1 MRKFYPLLFC
11 SLFITT
17 IVNAEPLE
25 RLVDEVLRQNRSLA
39 AARLKWEALRERPK
53 IVGSLPD
60 PMLTYGYF
68 FENVETR
75 VGAQN
80 QKVGAS
86 EKIPFPGK
94 LSLGARKAGQEA
106 TIAAWEYQALGR
118 ELILRAKTGYYDLYQ
133 IDRAREILDSELSVL
148 GTITKTSESRYEAG
162 EAQQSDVLKAQLTA
176 SDIQKR
182 LLDLRQQRKVALA
195 RLNALR
201 NAAQNRPLDTAA
213 ELAIPSLPNQSQAM
227 AVAERY
233 RQELQQAGVA
243 IERDRTALSLAKM
256 ERLPDFT
263 FGVDYTQVN
272 RNIFE
277 NPPDNGHD
285 AVLGFVSVNLPIW
298 FWKLNAEEREASKK
312 LAQSR
317 AMAAEV
323 QNSVQADV
331 QSAWFRA
338 ETLHDQLLL
347 YRQTLLPQ
355 AKQTFGATQAG
366 YESAKASFID
376 LLDSERALL
385 ALRLGEVMTEA
396 ELARAMAQLE
406 RAVGV
411 NIDDVSKWKGNER
424 Q

>member
-1 MRKFYPLLFC
+1 MKKTYSLLFC

-17 IVNAEPLE
+17 LVNAQPLE
-25 RLVDEVLRQNRSLA
+25 RLVDEVLRKNPSLT
-39 AARLKWEALRERPK
+39 AARLKWEALRERPR

-68 FENVETR
+68 FDNVETR

-94 LSLGARKAGQEA
+94 LSLSARKATQEA
-106 TIAAWEYQALGR
+106 IIAAWEYQTLGR

-148 GTITKTSESRYEAG
+148 GTMATTSESRYEAG
-162 EAQQSDVLKAQLTA
+162 EAQQSDVLKAQLAA
-176 SDIQKR
+176 SGIQKR
-182 LLDLRQQRKVALA
+182 LLDLAQQRQVALA
-195 RLNALR
+195 GLNALR
-201 NAAQNRPLDTAA
+201 DAPQNRSVETAP
-213 ELAIPSLPNQSQAM
+213 ELAIPSLPDRSRAM
-227 AVAERY
+227 AIAERY

-256 ERLPDFT
+256 DRLPDFT

-272 RNIFE
+272 PNIFQ
-277 NPPDNGHD
+277 NQPDNGHD
-285 AVLGFVSVNLPIW
+285 AVMGFVSVNLPIW
-298 FWKLNAEEREASKK
+298 FGKLNAEEREAAKK

-317 AMAAEV
+317 AMALAV
-323 QNSVQADV
+323 KDTVQADV

-338 ETLHDQLLL
+338 ESLHDQLLL

-355 AKQTFGATQAG
+355 AEQSFGATRAG
-366 YESAKASFID
+366 YESAKTTFID

-406 RAVGV
+406 RAIGV
-411 NIDDVSKWKGNER
+411 NLRNVTKWKGEVSK
-424 Q
+424 

>member
-1 MRKFYPLLFC
+1 MKNIYLLLFS
-11 SLFITT
+11 SLFIA
-17 IVNAEPLE
+17 ISVNAEPLE
-25 RLVDEVLRQNRSLA
+25 RLVDEVLQQNPSLA
-39 AARLKWEALRERPK
+39 AARLKWEALRERPR

-68 FENVETR
+68 FDNVETR

-80 QKVGAS
+80 QKVSAS

-94 LSLGARKAGQEA
+94 LSLSARKATQEA
-106 TIAAWEYQALGR
+106 TIAAWEYQTVGR
-118 ELILRAKTGYYDLYQ
+118 ELILRTKTGYYDLYQ
-133 IDRAREILDSELSVL
+133 INRADEILNSELSVL
-148 GTITKTSESRYEAG
+148 DTITKTSDSRYEAG

-182 LLDLRQQRKVALA
+182 LLDLTQQREVALA

-201 NAAQNRPLDTAA
+201 NAPQNRPLETSP
-213 ELAIPSLPNQSQAM
+213 ELAIASLPNRSQAM

-243 IERDRTALSLAKM
+243 IDRDRTALSLAKM
-256 ERLPDFT
+256 DRLPDFT

-272 RNIFE
+272 RNIFL

-285 AVLGFVSVNLPIW
+285 AVMGFVSVNLPIW
-298 FWKLNAEEREASKK
+298 FWKLNAEEREAAKK

-317 AMAAEV
+317 AMATDV
-323 QNSVQADV
+323 KNTVQADV

-338 ETLHDQLLL
+338 ESLHDQLLL

-355 AKQTFGATQAG
+355 AEQSFGATRAG
-366 YESAKASFID
+366 YESAKTTFID

-411 NIDDVSKWKGNER
+411 NITDIAKWRGGESK
-424 Q
+424 